1 MISLRI
7 AVPLALV
14 SILGSVLFVWSDSR
28 AVPVETASLQTVG
41 VVTMVP
47 ATRPYLRELPG
58 RIAPTRIAG
67 VRARVPGVVMLRAFE
82 QGSEV
87 STGDV
92 LYKLD
97 PAPYEVEL
105 SAASAALEKA
115 MAVFEHET
123 RQAQRVQALVATRAA
138 SQSQFEVA
146 SASARQAKADVAAR
160 EADVARAR
168 LNLDYTT
175 IRAPIG
181 GRIGRARVTEG
192 ALVGQGEATHLA
204 TIQQITTVYAD
215 FTQSVTE
222 MHQLR
227 RALATGDLEAVGPET
242 AKVRLMLDNGVPYDH
257 DGKLLFSDTTV
268 DPSTGQ
274 VTLRA
279 EFPNPVGE
287 LLPGMYVRVQIVQGV
302 DPDALAVPQQAVR
315 RNDAG
320 MSEVFVLRDDNRA
333 VSQPIRLG
341 RVVGGNW
348 LIEEGLKPGD
358 RVVVDGFQK
367 FVAGDV
373 VVPQPWQSER
383 RADSSTR

>member
-7 AVPLALV
+7 AVPLAV
-14 SILGSVLFVWSDSR
+14 ASVLCSVLLIRSESR
-28 AVPVETASLQTVG
+28 AVPVQTASPPTVG
-41 VVTMVP
+41 FVSMVP

-58 RIAPTRIAG
+58 RIAPTRIAE
-67 VRARVPGVVMLRAFE
+67 VRARVPGVVMVRTFE

-87 STGDV
+87 SAGDV
-92 LYKLD
+92 LYNLD

-105 SAASAALEKA
+105 SATSAALERA
-115 MAVFEHET
+115 MAVLDLET
-123 RQAQRVQALVATRAA
+123 RQAQRVEALVATRAA
-138 SQSQFEVA
+138 SVSQFEAA
-146 SASARQAKADVAAR
+146 SAAARQARADVAAR
-160 EADVARAR
+160 KADVARAK

-181 GRIGRARVTEG
+181 GRSGRALITEG

-204 TIQQITTVYAD
+204 TIQQISTVYAD

-227 RALATGDLEAVGPET
+227 RALAKGDLEAAGPEA
-242 AKVRLMLDNGVPYDH
+242 AKVRLVLDNGEAYDH

-279 EFPNPVGE
+279 EFPNPNGD

-320 MSEVFVLRDDNRA
+320 MSEVFLLRDDNRA
-333 VSQPIRLG
+333 VAQPIRLG
-341 RVVGGNW
+341 RVVSGNW

-373 VVPQPWQSER
+373 VAPQPWQSER
-383 RADSSTR
+383 RADSATR

>member
-7 AVPLALV
+7 AVPLAV
-14 SILGSVLFVWSDSR
+14 TSILGSVLFIWSDGR
-28 AVPVETASLQTVG
+28 AVPVETASVQTVG
-41 VVTMVP
+41 VMTMVP
-47 ATRPYLRELPG
+47 SIRPYLRELPG
-58 RIAPTRIAG
+58 RIAPTRIAE
-67 VRARVPGVVMLRAFE
+67 VRARVPGVVMLRAFV

-87 STGDV
+87 SAGDV

-105 SAASAALEKA
+105 SATSAALDKS
-115 MAVFEHET
+115 MALFEQET
-123 RQAQRVQALVATRAA
+123 RQAQRVEALVATRAA

-146 SASARQAKADVAAR
+146 SASARQAKADVDAR
-160 EADVARAR
+160 KADVARAR

-204 TIQQITTVYAD
+204 TIQQISTVYAD

-222 MHQLR
+222 MQQLR
-227 RALATGDLEAVGPET
+227 RALAKGDLEAAGPEA
-242 AKVRLMLDNGVPYDH
+242 AKVRLVLDNGEAYDH

-279 EFPNPVGE
+279 EFPNPNGD

-333 VSQPIRLG
+333 VAQPIRLG
-341 RVVGGNW
+341 RVVSGTW

-373 VVPQPWQSER
+373 VAPQPWQSER
-383 RADSSTR
+383 RADVSIR